1 MAMCHNKSYFNLLFD
16 FELDES
22 GVSTGGCWM
31 VKVKE
36 ESSPVQG
43 QQLGLSELKL
53 NVLRLYYAW
62 PSNCLGAHGANRQNS
77 QYEPM

>member
-1 MAMCHNKSYFNLLFD
+1 MAMCHYFNLLFD

-22 GVSTGGCWM
+22 GASTGG
-31 VKVKE
+31 VVDGQSQGRKL
-36 ESSPVQG
+36 SSSG
-43 QQLGLSELKL
+43 STTWTSELEL
-53 NVLRLYYAW
+53 NVLRLW